1 MKKIIE
7 KEFALNYLNK
17 YGSQM
22 TVGNGYLGVRGALE
36 EEYPEQ
42 VRGMYVAGIYNR
54 PSGSLSSELVNLPDV
69 TRFQVMLDGENF
81 FDASGE
87 SPCLRALFRYEYRR
101 INSKNYLGK

>member
-36 EEYPEQ
+36 EEVCTWRGFII
-42 VRGMYVAGIYNR
+42 VRAVR
-54 PSGSLSSELVNLPDV
+54 
-69 TRFQVMLDGENF
+69 
-81 FDASGE
+81 
-87 SPCLRALFRYEYRR
+87 
-101 INSKNYLGK
+101 

>member
-81 FDASGE
+81 SMQAGKVHAYERYLDMNTGE
-87 SPCLRALFRYEYRR
+87 LIRK
-101 INSKNYLGK
+101 ITW